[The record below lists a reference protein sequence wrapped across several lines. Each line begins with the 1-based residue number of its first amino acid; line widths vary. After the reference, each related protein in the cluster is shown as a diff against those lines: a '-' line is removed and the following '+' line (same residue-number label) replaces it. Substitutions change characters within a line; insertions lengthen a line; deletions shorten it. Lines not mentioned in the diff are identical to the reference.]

1 MANYAQTVNVIGC
14 IKTTKT
20 AAFFDT
26 TALPLLLYRREFG
39 TVPLEVTGNQSDRA
53 LDIVAAKTKDG
64 GAITIGVVNPQSK
77 PQTMS
82 VKFGSAKPGHAATV
96 WRIAGSDP
104 AAHNTADKKE
114 VAIVEEKNVPFGGRL
129 TVPAYSVNLYRIAI
143 E

>member
-39 TVPLEVTGNQSDRA
+39 SVPLEVTGNQSDRA

-64 GAITIGVVNPQSK
+64 HAITIGVVNPQSK

-82 VKFGSAKPGHAATV
+82 VKFDGVKPGRAATV

-104 AAHNTADKKE
+104 AVHNTADKNE
-114 VAIVEEKNVPFGGRL
+114 VAIVEEKNVPFGERL
-129 TVPAYSVNLYRIAI
+129 TVPAFSVNLYRVVI